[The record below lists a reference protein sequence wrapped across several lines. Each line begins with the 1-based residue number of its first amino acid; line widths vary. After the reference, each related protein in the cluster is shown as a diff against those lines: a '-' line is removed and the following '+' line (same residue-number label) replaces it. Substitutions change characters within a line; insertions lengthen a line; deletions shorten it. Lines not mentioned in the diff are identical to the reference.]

1 MEFKD
6 QEELKKYIKKRALR
20 KMKLLL
26 NLSKLKKIDTS
37 KETLKELWKASL
49 DEVKKEV
56 QEEID
61 NGTIILVN
69 NKREETFI
77 EKCCKIL
84 KRQK

>member
-37 KETLKELWKASL
+37 KETLEELWKASL

-61 NGTIILVN
+61 NGTVILVN

>member
-26 NLSKLKKIDTS
+26 NLSRLKRIDTS
-37 KETLKELWKASL
+37 KKTLEELWKASL

-61 NGTIILVN
+61 KGIIVVN
-69 NKREETFI
+69 IQHKETFV
-77 EKCCKIL
+77 EKCRNIL

>member
-37 KETLKELWKASL
+37 KETLEELWKASL

>member
-37 KETLKELWKASL
+37 KETLEELWKASL

-61 NGTIILVN
+61 NGTVILVN
-69 NKREETFI
+69 NKRKETFI

>member
-37 KETLKELWKASL
+37 KETLEELWKASL

-61 NGTIILVN
+61 NGTVILVN
-69 NKREETFI
+69 NKKEETFI